1 MKLLSRLF
9 RRSSAAVPAP
19 APVTTRPAP
28 DRPVWV
34 VGDVHGCDRLLGQLL
49 DRIATARVGTPA
61 DLVLV
66 GDYIDRGDESRAVLA
81 RLPELDATCL
91 LGNHEQ
97 MMFDFLDDPLTRGN
111 RWLRYGGL
119 QTLASFG
126 IGGVTET
133 TQGEKL
139 ERAADALR
147 TALGVDL
154 LHWLRARPL
163 QWTSGNLA
171 VVHAAADPALPLD
184 AQPAEVLL
192 WGHPDFPRLPRADG
206 AWVAYGHTIVPEAGE
221 DAQGR
226 IAVDTGA
233 YMTRRLTAAL
243 IGTDGTVT
251 LEQT

>member
-9 RRSSAAVPAP
+9 GRSSVPAS
-19 APVTTRPAP
+19 VLTRPAP
-28 DRPVWV
+28 ERPVWV

-49 DRIATARVGTPA
+49 DRIASARAETPA

-66 GDYIDRGDESRAVLA
+66 GDYVDRGDESRAVLA
-81 RLPELDATCL
+81 RLPDLDAVCL
-91 LGNHEQ
+91 LGNHER

-147 TALGVDL
+147 VAMGQEMLR
-154 LHWLRARPL
+154 WLRDRPL
-163 QWTSGNLA
+163 QWTSGTLT
-171 VVHAAADPALPLD
+171 VVHAAADPQMPLH
-184 AQPAEVLL
+184 AQSDEVLL
-192 WGHPDFPRLPRADG
+192 WGHPDFLSLPRTDG
-206 AWVAYGHTIVPEAGE
+206 AWVAHGHTIVPEAGA

-243 IGTDGTVT
+243 ISPDGTVT